1 MDRRDDKG
9 AGARRK
15 KEPGRAVPE
24 KGNWAGQSRAV
35 PDPGAGGCGLRLPR
49 GCGGAGSLPGRTAF
63 SRAGRG
69 DGCSRR
75 EWPRKG
81 RRREGAAGQEGGG
94 TETGAELQDT
104 LTFAE
109 KSYEEI
115 YEILEPHWSGTQIW
129 NTGAQYAGDEAAAL
143 PEAAAEESQAALSED
158 SSAKA
163 FGQTNVQTEGVD
175 EADTLKNDGRYLY
188 QLAEYLAEEE
198 EKETGAA
205 RWGIQ
210 IVDTKGGLRESSFV
224 GRFEYPREFYVWE
237 DLLIVLEDGY
247 YTADYVQ
254 GADAS
259 VEENEEAGAQ
269 ESSESSS
276 IMVCGDVLYAYNQY
290 TKIHIY
296 DISDRESPRLRKSFT
311 LDGAYRT
318 SRLAEGYFYGFT
330 FFTPKPGSGEEDYE
344 AYIPQAGG
352 SLLPAEKIACPD
364 GQGAEQYLVMVSID
378 LGRPEEL
385 LDSRPCW
392 PLTEPFM

>member
-1 MDRRDDKG
+1 MDAPAENG
-9 AGARRK
+9 L
-15 KEPGRAVPE
+15 E
-24 KGNWAGQSRAV
+24 GQEA
-35 PDPGAGGCGLRLPR
+35 
-49 GCGGAGSLPGRTAF
+49 
-63 SRAGRG
+63 
-69 DGCSRR
+69 
-75 EWPRKG
+75 
-81 RRREGAAGQEGGG
+81 EGAAEQESAAEQEGGG
-94 TETGAELQDT
+94 TETGAGLQDT

-129 NTGAQYAGDEAAAL
+129 NTGAQYAEDGAAAL
-143 PEAAAEESQAALSED
+143 PEAAAEESMEAPAADGASKE
-158 SSAKA
+158 

-175 EADTLKNDGRYLY
+175 EADTIKNDGRYLY
-188 QLAEYLAEEE
+188 QLAEYPAGEG

-210 IVDTKGGLRESSFV
+210 IVDTKGGLREASFV

-296 DISDRESPRLRKSFT
+296 DISDRESRALENPLPWT
-311 LDGAYRT
+311 AHT
-318 SRLAEGYFYGFT
+318 A
-330 FFTPKPGSGEEDYE
+330 PPGWRRDISTDLPSLHPE
-344 AYIPQAGG
+344 AGQRRGG
-352 SLLPAEKIACPD
+352 L
-364 GQGAEQYLVMVSID
+364 
-378 LGRPEEL
+378 
-385 LDSRPCW
+385 
-392 PLTEPFM
+392 

>member
-1 MDRRDDKG
+1 M
-9 AGARRK
+9 
-15 KEPGRAVPE
+15 
-24 KGNWAGQSRAV
+24 
-35 PDPGAGGCGLRLPR
+35 
-49 GCGGAGSLPGRTAF
+49 
-63 SRAGRG
+63 
-69 DGCSRR
+69 
-75 EWPRKG
+75 
-81 RRREGAAGQEGGG
+81 
-94 TETGAELQDT
+94 
-104 LTFAE
+104 
-109 KSYEEI
+109 
-115 YEILEPHWSGTQIW
+115 
-129 NTGAQYAGDEAAAL
+129 
-143 PEAAAEESQAALSED
+143 
-158 SSAKA
+158 
-163 FGQTNVQTEGVD
+163 D
-175 EADTLKNDGRYLY
+175 EADTIKNDGRYLY
-188 QLAEYLAEEE
+188 QLAEYPAGEG

-210 IVDTKGGLRESSFV
+210 IVDTKGGLREASFV

-296 DISDRESPRLRKSFT
+296 DISDRESPRLRKSFA

-385 LDSRPCW
+385 LTAGPCW
-392 PLTEPFM
+392 PLTEPSM